1 MNDKLPITRKVTL
14 VAALATAF
22 LFPSKSFA
30 ETRENGSLPPIKGLK
45 VGMPI
50 NEAMAVM
57 NEKARPIWAATM
69 KASSAKPYKV
79 MRIPGESMQQLRLQ
93 LFQLMSLVTMRLYRI
108 DPTDTQDIFIV
119 VPSSSPDTAIGLG
132 QVGVGF
138 LQSLFRYGFFAWAG
152 ADGNVKL
159 FIIGPTLC
167 NALFDTSTMPM
178 DKFADQFADAYKI
191 PRWEKSDD
199 RENNGLLTY
208 DSPAGQSV
216 ALAEDKLGRR
226 TVVVWQTKDGISI
239 ESKNKKSFD

>member
-30 ETRENGSLPPIKGLK
+30 ETRDNGGLPPIKGLK

-50 NEAMAVM
+50 NEAADVM
-57 NEKARPIWAATM
+57 NEKARPATM

-79 MRIPGESMQQLRLQ
+79 MRIPGESMQQLRLR
-93 LFQLMSLVTMRLYRI
+93 LIQLMSLVTMRHYRI
-108 DPTDTQDIFIV
+108 DSTDTQDIFIV

-132 QVGVGF
+132 QVGVGV
-138 LQSLFRYGFFAWAG
+138 LQSLFRSGFFAWAG

-167 NALFDTSTMPM
+167 NALFDASTMPM

-208 DSPAGQSV
+208 ESPAGQSV

>member
-30 ETRENGSLPPIKGLK
+30 ETRDNGGLPPIKGLK

-50 NEAMAVM
+50 NEAADVM
-57 NEKARPIWAATM
+57 NEKARPATM

-93 LFQLMSLVTMRLYRI
+93 LIQLMSLVTMRHYRI
-108 DPTDTQDIFIV
+108 DSTDTQDIFIV

-167 NALFDTSTMPM
+167 NALFDASTMPM

-208 DSPAGQSV
+208 ESPAGQSV

>member
-30 ETRENGSLPPIKGLK
+30 ETRDNGGLPPIKGLK

-50 NEAMAVM
+50 NEAADVM
-57 NEKARPIWAATM
+57 NEKARPATM

-93 LFQLMSLVTMRLYRI
+93 LIQLMSLVTVRHYRI
-108 DPTDTQDIFIV
+108 DPTDTQDICIV
-119 VPSSSPDTAIGLG
+119 VPSSSPDTANGLG
-132 QVGVGF
+132 QVGVGV
-138 LQSLFRYGFFAWAG
+138 LQSLFRSGFFAWAG

-167 NALFDTSTMPM
+167 NALFDASTMPM

-208 DSPAGQSV
+208 ESPAGQSV

>member
-30 ETRENGSLPPIKGLK
+30 ETRDNGGLPPIKGLK

-50 NEAMAVM
+50 NEAADVM
-57 NEKARPIWAATM
+57 NEKARPATM

-79 MRIPGESMQQLRLQ
+79 MRIPGESMQQLRLR
-93 LFQLMSLVTMRLYRI
+93 LIQLMSLVTIRHYRI
-108 DPTDTQDIFIV
+108 DSTDTQDIFIV

-132 QVGVGF
+132 QVGVGV
-138 LQSLFRYGFFAWAG
+138 LQSLFRSGFFAWAG

-167 NALFDTSTMPM
+167 NALFDASTMPM

-208 DSPAGQSV
+208 ESPAGQSV